1 MYTDDVDVD
10 WADDPITG
18 AEFNGSEMTADLP
31 FLPLTGVVAPSSL
44 PEPEVPEVL
53 LVPLCDKLDGI
64 INGSSNCPA
73 GVRRRAPS
81 GLNVNLLKKLVKLSS
96 PYSLTLAQCCD

>member
-1 MYTDDVDVD
+1 MYTDDVDRAVSP
-10 WADDPITG
+10 AAG
-18 AEFNGSEMTADLP
+18 AGFNDSERMAGLP
-31 FLPLTGVVAPSSL
+31 FLPLTGVVAPSSF
-44 PEPEVPEVL
+44 PAPEVL

-81 GLNVNLLKKLVKLSS
+81 ELNVNLLKKLV
-96 PYSLTLAQCCD
+96 